1 MHTCHPNVP
10 NILADRFFL
19 ILLLLKL
26 KAKKKKNQS
35 CQKHFVNTKETRL
48 HLTEKYHWILFVH
61 CLTYKY
67 SFI

>member
-26 KAKKKKNQS
+26 KAKKKKIS
-35 CQKHFVNTKETRL
+35 LVKNTSS
-48 HLTEKYHWILFVH
+48 ILKRH
-61 CLTYKY
+61 D
-67 SFI
+67 FI